1 MSNLPWFPTKY
12 SVNPGIKKLGG
23 EKHFIIDDL
32 LPLYKNEK
40 QDARAENISEY
51 YLEEQSQTNL
61 MKVICFWM
69 AEQLSKEYKHISFY
83 NENDYYI
90 LDNEITGETVYTDE
104 SLNVLQVTKSPLCEC
119 SKSCSGCKYPNPLY
133 TNLFDAL
140 CSQIQEDVC
149 VMQNDR
155 LVSAHV
161 CLPSWWIPKEKMMMS
176 MAEIHK
182 DVPGMEKTAYDHI
195 WNASLHK
202 GPFIRYNWMLTNSPV
217 LNQHPTKNIGK
228 DFDQDSLYLR
238 VERQVLKGFPKVQGV
253 LFLIRT
259 YVVDINTL
267 KKSQRKTIANAIE
280 GMTDQEL
287 EYKGLTNHK
296 EKVILVCGN

>member
-1 MSNLPWFPTKY
+1 MTNLPWFPTKY
-12 SVNPGIKKLGG
+12 SVSPGIKKLGG

-51 YLEEQSQTNL
+51 YLEEQNQTNL

-83 NENDYYI
+83 NEDDYYI

-104 SLNVLQVTKSPLCEC
+104 SLNVLQVTKSPLCSC

-149 VMQNDR
+149 VMQNDK

-161 CLPSWWIPKEKMMMS
+161 CLPSWWSPKEKMMMS

-182 DVPGMEKTAYDHI
+182 DVPGMEKTAYEHI
-195 WNASLHK
+195 WKACLHK
-202 GPFIRYNWMLTNSPV
+202 APFIRYNWTLTNSPV

-238 VERQVLKGFPKVQGV
+238 VERQVLKGFSNVQGV

-259 YVVDINTL
+259 YVADVNTL
-267 KKSQRKTIANAIE
+267 KKSQRKAIANAIE

>member
-12 SVNPGIKKLGG
+12 SVSPGIKKLGG

-51 YLEEQSQTNL
+51 YLEEQNQTNL
-61 MKVICFWM
+61 MRVICFWM
-69 AEQLSKEYKHISFY
+69 AEQLSKEYKYISFY
-83 NENDYYI
+83 NEDDYYI
-90 LDNEITGETVYTDE
+90 LDNEITGETVYIDE
-104 SLNVLQVTKSPLCEC
+104 SLNVLQVIKSPLCAC

-161 CLPSWWIPKEKMMMS
+161 CLPSWWNPREKMMMS

-238 VERQVLKGFPKVQGV
+238 VERQVLKGFPNVQGV

-259 YVVDINTL
+259 YVADINTL

>member
-1 MSNLPWFPTKY
+1 MTNLPWFPTKY
-12 SVNPGIKKLGG
+12 SVSPGIKKLGG

-51 YLEEQSQTNL
+51 YLEEQNQTNL

-83 NENDYYI
+83 NEDDYYI

-104 SLNVLQVTKSPLCEC
+104 SLNVLQVTKSPLCSC

-149 VMQNDR
+149 VMQNDK

-161 CLPSWWIPKEKMMMS
+161 CLPSWWSPKEKMMMS

-182 DVPGMEKTAYDHI
+182 DVPGMEKTAYEHI
-195 WNASLHK
+195 WKACLHK
-202 GPFIRYNWMLTNSPV
+202 APFIRYNWTLTNSPV

-238 VERQVLKGFPKVQGV
+238 VERQVLKGFSNVQGV

-259 YVVDINTL
+259 YVADVNTL
-267 KKSQRKTIANAIE
+267 KKSQRKAIANAIE

-296 EKVILVCGN
+296 EKVILLCGN